1 MAFWG
6 AVGKPQAADRHRL
19 NRRPQPDVPN
29 ATARG
34 RTVGRRSGRP
44 GLASVKPV
52 RFVCHCAVS
61 WLSGGMMRVLFIAMV
76 VVGLIGFASMVAFV
90 LR

>member
-1 MAFWG
+1 
-6 AVGKPQAADRHRL
+6 L
-19 NRRPQPDVPN
+19 CIL
-29 ATARG
+29 AR
-34 RTVGRRSGRP
+34 
-44 GLASVKPV
+44 
-52 RFVCHCAVS
+52 FQ

>member
-1 MAFWG
+1 MG
-6 AVGKPQAADRHRL
+6 AVGKPRPPTATESTGAHSRTFLCDGEGARWAGDPVDGSWPRRNLRVLCIVVRL
-19 NRRPQPDVPN
+19 Q
-29 ATARG
+29 
-34 RTVGRRSGRP
+34 
-44 GLASVKPV
+44 
-52 RFVCHCAVS
+52 